1 MTLLLLAG
9 YYKLVFLEVWEV
21 SPVVKKIRQKE
32 PNVRRKYLLAIG
44 LALLLSLVGLVGC
57 TSGGTSGI
65 ELPSGLR
72 INANSQ
78 QEGIWVNGHGE
89 VNAAPDIA
97 ILQLGISAQRAS
109 VAEAQAE
116 AATAMDK
123 VMATLRAGR
132 VADKDIQTQYF
143 SIQQVTRWDQDKQQ
157 EIVVGY
163 RVSNMVMSKIRDIAK
178 TGSIIDTV
186 AEAGGDLTRIDN
198 ISFSIDGPSQ
208 YRKEA
213 RDKAMADARTKAE
226 QLASLSGVKLG
237 KPTYISES
245 ISYPVYSQ
253 PTRVAEGAP
262 APTTPISPGEMKISL
277 DIQVVYAILD

>member
-1 MTLLLLAG
+1 VDI
-9 YYKLVFLEVWEV
+9 K
-21 SPVVKKIRQKE
+21 R
-32 PNVRRKYLLAIG
+32 LLAIG
-44 LALLLSLVGLVGC
+44 LVLMLALVGSVGC
-57 TSGGTSGI
+57 TSEGTSGI

-72 INANSQ
+72 IDTGNQ

-97 ILQLGISAQRAS
+97 ILQLGISSQQAS

-123 VMATLRAGR
+123 VMTVLKQGG

-163 RVSNMVMSKIRDIAK
+163 RVSNMVMVKIREIDK
-178 TGSIIDTV
+178 TGSIIDSV
-186 AEAGGDLTRIDN
+186 AEAGGDFTRIDG
-198 ISFSIDGPSQ
+198 ISFSIDDPSE
-208 YRKEA
+208 YRIEA
-213 RDKAMADARTKAE
+213 RDKAMADAKAKAG
-226 QLASLSGVKLG
+226 QLANLGGVTLG

-245 ISYPVYSQ
+245 ISYPIYPS
-253 PTRVAEGAP
+253 PIRGAEAAP
-262 APTTPISPGEMKISL
+262 APVTPISPGEMKISL

>member
-1 MTLLLLAG
+1 LLVII
-9 YYKLVFLEVWEV
+9 KLVFLEGWKAG
-21 SPVVKKIRQKE
+21 PVVKKIWQKE

-44 LALLLSLVGLVGC
+44 LTLLLSLVGLVGC

-72 INANSQ
+72 INVNSQ
-78 QEGIWVNGHGE
+78 QEGLWVNGHGE

-97 ILQLGISAQRAS
+97 ILQLGISAQWAS

-123 VMATLRAGR
+123 VMAALRAGG

-163 RVSNMVMSKIRDIAK
+163 RVSNMVMAKIRDIAK

-198 ISFSIDGPSQ
+198 IGFSIDDPSK

-245 ISYPVYSQ
+245 ISYPVYA
-253 PTRVAEGAP
+253 PAAKVAEAAP
-262 APTTPISPGEMKISL
+262 APVTPISPGEMKISL

>member
-1 MTLLLLAG
+1 L
-9 YYKLVFLEVWEV
+9 
-21 SPVVKKIRQKE
+21 IKE
-32 PNVRRKYLLAIG
+32 EIVRIIKSLLAISLVLVLVFSG
-44 LALLLSLVGLVGC
+44 LAGC
-57 TSGGTSGI
+57 TSGAGSSIYNT
-65 ELPSGLR
+65 
-72 INANSQ
+72 NQ

-97 ILQLGISAQRAS
+97 ILQLGISSQRAS
-109 VAEAQAE
+109 VAEAQTE

-123 VMATLRAGR
+123 VMTALKQGG

-143 SIQQVTRWDQDKQQ
+143 SIQQVTRWDQDKQV
-157 EIVVGY
+157 EIVIGY
-163 RVSNMVMSKIRDIAK
+163 SVTNMVVAEIREIDK
-178 TGSIIDTV
+178 TASIIDSVT
-186 AEAGGDLTRIDN
+186 EAGGDLTRIDN
-198 ISFSIDGPSQ
+198 ISFSIDDPSQ

-245 ISYPVYSQ
+245 IYYPVYT
-253 PTRVAEGAP
+253 PAVKVAEAAP
-262 APTTPISPGEMKISL
+262 APVTPISPGEMKISL